1 MKKFIFAVAALAAI
15 MLTGCSSDK
24 KSGNADGSQTGIG
37 SQTTTS
43 QSVTTTVSQST
54 TVSSNTGS
62 SATGDIDGDGLLEE
76 LGTDVND
83 MVSDVVSGAEG
94 VVDDV
99 LDGGA
104 RSKR

>member
-1 MKKFIFAVAALAAI
+1 MKKFIFAAAALAAV
-15 MLTGCSSDK
+15 MLTGCTSDK
-24 KSGNADGSQTGIG
+24 KSGNADGSQTGSG

-43 QSVTTTVSQST
+43 QSVTTTVSQSDT
-54 TVSSNTGS
+54 SGS
-62 SATGDIDGDGLLEE
+62 SATGDVDGDGFLEE

-99 LDGGA
+99 LDGT
-104 RSKR
+104 R